1 MPYQAPHYH
10 PDPKNTIPGVYMVL
24 FHQGHTIDKHFAFL
38 GRKFDFSTL
47 PTGYLADLD
56 DQLLDAVRRDPGI
69 RCAEDNCYGEE
80 EGGEE

>member
-1 MPYQAPHYH
+1 M
-10 PDPKNTIPGVYMVL
+10 YMVL

-69 RCAEDNCYGEE
+69 RCVEDDFYGVDGEE
-80 EGGEE
+80 EE